1 MFHNLILRF
10 AKDFMVAATLDF
22 TPCIT
27 FIIIVFFSGLIFFF
41 PISFFQS
48 VEAKSVLEWAWWFC
62 PQMAAYEGVFN
73 VRQQFGCREGMRPRR
88 SAPWYHQQLGVITAK
103 LTPAKRAGSGTL
115 TCLAT
120 PWNIFS
126 IAKLTTSGFRGQLWS
141 AAEFM
146 CQGSF
151 LWFSD
156 TI

>member
-1 MFHNLILRF
+1 MSGKMKISILF
-10 AKDFMVAATLDF
+10 Y
-22 TPCIT
+22 
-27 FIIIVFFSGLIFFF
+27 FILFF
-41 PISFFQS
+41 PISSFFQS

-88 SAPWYHQQLGVITAK
+88 SAPWYHQQWGVITAK

-115 TCLAT
+115 ACLAT

-141 AAEFM
+141 AAELM
-146 CQGSF
+146 CPGFLPVVQRYDLIWNPWGSSEERNNYTYVPC
-151 LWFSD
+151 W
-156 TI
+156 T